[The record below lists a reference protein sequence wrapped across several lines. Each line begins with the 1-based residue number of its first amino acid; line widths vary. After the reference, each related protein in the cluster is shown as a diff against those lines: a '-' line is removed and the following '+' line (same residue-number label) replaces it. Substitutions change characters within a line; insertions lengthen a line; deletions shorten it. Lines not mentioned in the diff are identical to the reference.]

1 MLSKSQARMFFLVGT
16 AVCSFIFIG
25 LTIDSFQRIPQQTN
39 AQNLSAQVIQG
50 KHLFEQNNCM
60 GCHTIFGEGAYYAPE
75 LTKVYE
81 RRGEA
86 FINQILIDPQKLY
99 PGERKMVKYDFTQE
113 ERDSLIAFFKW
124 VGEVDLNGFPPK
136 PDILSVN
143 SSGVGASDSSSMMV
157 NRPKIFDQMCT
168 SCHQLQGKGGTVG
181 PSLDNVGSKFNSE
194 YIRAWLTD
202 PLQVNPASKMPKLP
216 LSKMDIDA
224 LTEFLSK
231 LKEER

>member
-86 FINQILIDPQKLY
+86 FINQILIDPQKLF

-136 PDILSVN
+136 PDISPVN
-143 SSGVGASDSSSMMV
+143 STGVRASDSSSMMV
-157 NRPKIFDQMCT
+157 NRPKVFDQMCL

-194 YIRAWLTD
+194 YIRAWLID
-202 PLQVNPASKMPKLP
+202 PLKVNPASKMPKLP
-216 LSKMDIDA
+216 LSNMDIDA